1 MSHGFAGGGSRRFN
15 HFHAE
20 LAARPDSILLRKIW
34 RGVWDGARV
43 AAGDVL
49 GKATGESVFVV
60 IRSKIFDSYLVSMA
74 QVMPYRH
81 HECWYFYPGML
92 DAAAMDW
99 LSYAPFGKCRAEWHY
114 LKITRFQ
121 KERDFQYKT
130 LVYTSLLEYPVAAA
144 DGTSRQS
151 LVRDYSMVSPDEI
164 VVGYIRDIQSQL

>member
-1 MSHGFAGGGSRRFN
+1 M
-15 HFHAE
+15 
-20 LAARPDSILLRKIW
+20 
-34 RGVWDGARV
+34 

-92 DAAAMDW
+92 DAVAMDW
-99 LSYAPFGKCRAEWHY
+99 LSYAPFSKFCAEWNY
-114 LKITRFQ
+114 LKITRLQ

-130 LVYTSLLEYPVAAA
+130 LVYTSLLEYPVTAA

-151 LVRDYSMVSPDEI
+151 LVHEGAPSTCTGRRIPASIWRQNTSWVPPSTCTCWSPASMMLSTSARCGTTPWSPPTK
-164 VVGYIRDIQSQL
+164 L